1 MKTEQKA
8 SMQLKSLEEDFR
20 EWRNSRSYRSER
32 TPEPLL
38 ERARTLLPYFKRSHL
53 SKRLGVRA
61 NRLKPAD
68 DKLSMTSSSEQSFLD
83 ITSNLNLGIRQ
94 PLAQLKRSDGS
105 CMEVHSFADA
115 DSMLKLA
122 ELFLGRYTFT
132 QVIYLNGILWKSM
145 RIFDVQRIHKNPVWL
160 L

>member
-1 MKTEQKA
+1 
-8 SMQLKSLEEDFR
+8 MQLKSLEEDFR

-83 ITSNLNLGIRQ
+83 ITSNLQLESHQQ
-94 PLAQLKRSDGS
+94 PLVKLNRADGAS
-105 CMEVHSFADA
+105 MGIHSFADA

-122 ELFLGRYTFT
+122 ELFLDR
-132 QVIYLNGILWKSM
+132 
-145 RIFDVQRIHKNPVWL
+145 
-160 L
+160 